1 MAWQPC
7 VSPNSG
13 AIVHHLE
20 AKSVIRLSYNEAN
33 VWATTLSH
41 MQILRLVRGA
51 FAALGIAAG
60 VAGALRLRGSG
71 GVPPRS
77 GGWRELT
84 GDELN

>member
-1 MAWQPC
+1 MTHRDLASA
-7 VSPNSG
+7 SPTRG
-13 AIVHHLE
+13 
-20 AKSVIRLSYNEAN
+20 KRLGNYTE
-33 VWATTLSH
+33 H
-41 MQILRLVRGA
+41 MQILRLLRGA

-84 GDELN
+84 GDELE